1 MVTNVSVSEDN
12 ADIGEPPL
20 SDFIELDVA
29 RKILQDG
36 QIELLARMPYSSN
49 ATFLVRVMADE
60 LAVNGIYKPIEGE
73 RPLWD
78 FPRGLYRREIA
89 AYELSEALGWG
100 VVSPTLERVGPHG
113 TGSVQLFIDADFSQH
128 HFTLVKD
135 VKHHP
140 TLRKLCV
147 LDLLANNTDRKA
159 GHCLLSKW
167 GAVYGIDHGL
177 CFSSDFKLR
186 TVIWEFANQPIEE
199 ELLLGIN
206 RLAEGSVSKISSW
219 LDQDEIDSL
228 VERARWL
235 QESPVFPED
244 DGYRWP
250 WPLI

>member
-12 ADIGEPPL
+12 ADIGNSPFF
-20 SDFIELDVA
+20 DFVELDVA

-49 ATFLVRVMADE
+49 ATFLVRVIDDE

-78 FPRGLYRREIA
+78 FPRGLHRREIA

-100 VVSPTLERVGPHG
+100 VVPPTLERVGPHG

-135 VKHHP
+135 VQHHP

-167 GAVYGIDHGL
+167 GAIYGIDHGL

-186 TVIWEFANQPIEE
+186 TVIWEFANQPIDE
-199 ELLLGIN
+199 ELLVGIN